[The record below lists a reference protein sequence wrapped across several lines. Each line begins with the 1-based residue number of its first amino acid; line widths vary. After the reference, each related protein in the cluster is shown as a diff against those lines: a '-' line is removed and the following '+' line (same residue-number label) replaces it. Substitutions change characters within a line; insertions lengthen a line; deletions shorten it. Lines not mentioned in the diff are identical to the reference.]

1 MFRIANALA
10 LAILTVVV
18 LTHSPPS
25 ALAVTE
31 EWPQLGDT
39 IFGTSGSTD
48 AGKSVAMS
56 SDGAILAVGSWEYT
70 SPGAGGVRM
79 YELSSGAWVQKGSAL
94 AGDALNDR
102 FGNGLALSAD
112 GLTAAIGAPV
122 NGTSQGQVK
131 IYTWDEA
138 SDAWVA
144 KGSVLTGSTTNTQFG
159 YAVSLSGDGDTL
171 AVGAPNE
178 TTSTGKV
185 YVYTWDT
192 GSSPAQWATPVTIAG
207 EDTFETFGRALDINS
222 DGTVVVVGARGNGD
236 SGANSGETRVYA
248 LSGSSS
254 TRRGADIPGEAA
266 GDLSGQAVAISADG
280 TVIAVGAPDND
291 GGGVDSGHVRT
302 YSWDGAQ
309 WNQRGAD
316 IDGDSAGNEFGYSVD
331 ISNDG
336 LTVIA
341 GSPERGASS
350 GAITLLTYASGAWG
364 QQLSLT
370 GETSGEQ
377 FGASLALSGDAT
389 TFVGGA
395 PGADTVATNSGLAR
409 VFRFSVA
416 AEASAS
422 SEVAG
427 LPGIYLHVAGP
438 VGRLAEGSP
447 VYYGSDRV
455 AITSSYLLTI
465 TNATNNTTSRVLA
478 EGVVDARGN
487 LEARALLPSLQPGDY
502 DVVFQG
508 KHRGGAGLR
517 LSARITVGDAGQ
529 IVTLGPNIPTVW

>member
-56 SDGAILAVGSWEYT
+56 SDGAILAVGSWEDT
-70 SPGAGGVRM
+70 SPGSGGVRM
-79 YELSSGAWVQKGSAL
+79 YELSSDAWVQKGSAL
-94 AGDALNDR
+94 AGEALNDR

-112 GLTAAIGAPV
+112 GLTVAIGAPV

-159 YAVSLSGDGDTL
+159 YAVSLSGDGDIL

-192 GSSPAQWATPVTIAG
+192 GSSPAQWATPVAITG

-280 TVIAVGAPDND
+280 TVIAVGAPEND

-316 IDGDSAGNEFGYSVD
+316 IDGDSAGDEFGYSVD

-336 LTVIA
+336 LTVVA
-341 GSPERGASS
+341 GSPERSASS
-350 GAITLLTYASGAWG
+350 GGVMLLTYASGAWG

-370 GETSGEQ
+370 
-377 FGASLALSGDAT
+377 DAT
-389 TFVGGA
+389 TFVGGS

-409 VFRFSVA
+409 VFRLSVA

-422 SEVAG
+422 SETAG

-455 AITSSYLLTI
+455 AITSSYLLSI
-465 TNATNNTTSRVLA
+465 TNVTTNTTSRVLA

-529 IVTLGPNIPTVW
+529 IMTLGPNIPTVW